1 MGAATTCRMPAA
13 PRVGYDDGRMRS
25 LRALLPSL
33 AIVVSTARCS
43 GSSAP
48 AEPADPCPDGGS
60 TIDVS
65 AAESAPLSLRADA
78 QWVYWI
84 SADTEGTN
92 PQKRIRRAPLR
103 GGAPET
109 LYATARELGSLELAD
124 DAIVFVE
131 SAPSGGGTI
140 STIPKSGGTA
150 RAVEAFPAKTSLDP
164 FGLALDATSIYWLT
178 HNGGAGLGNTIWAR
192 PRDGSSGDV
201 KLGSVSL
208 PFDQSISGMR
218 ADDSHVYW
226 MVTSGFVHRVAKMGG
241 AVERVVDDAD
251 GIGGWDLTETEIVY
265 AALADGGPLRHVA
278 KSGGAATTLGGDAMA
293 RYAVAVSAH
302 GVAFASM
309 HDYLALLK
317 PDGAIDLLAT
327 TGVASTGSL
336 LWVGHDLYWANT
348 ASVAAGGAV
357 RRRCVR

>member
-1 MGAATTCRMPAA
+1 
-13 PRVGYDDGRMRS
+13 MRS
-25 LRALLPSL
+25 LRATLLSL
-33 AIVVSTARCS
+33 ILAASTARCS
-43 GSSAP
+43 GSTP
-48 AEPADPCPDGGS
+48 PEPADPCPDGVS
-60 TIDVS
+60 TIDVA
-65 AAESAPLSLRADA
+65 AAESAPLSLRADT
-78 QWVYWI
+78 QWLYWV
-84 SADTEGTN
+84 SADTEGAA
-92 PQKRIRRAPLR
+92 PQMRIRRAPLR

-109 LYATARELGSLELAD
+109 VYATARELGSLELTD
-124 DAIVFVE
+124 DEIVFVE
-131 SAPSGGGTI
+131 SAPAGGGTI

-150 RAVEAFPAKTSLDP
+150 TEVETFPAKTSLDP

-178 HNGGAGLGNTIWAR
+178 HDRGASLENTIWAR

-208 PFDQSISGMR
+208 PFDQSISSMR
-218 ADDSHVYW
+218 ADDAYVYW
-226 MVTSGFVHRVAKMGG
+226 MVTSGFVHRVAKTGG
-241 AVERVVDDAD
+241 AVERVLDEAD
-251 GIGGWDLTETEIVY
+251 GIGGWDLTETDIVY

-278 KSGGAATTLGGDAMA
+278 KSGGIATTLGADAMA
-293 RYAVAVSAH
+293 RYAVAAGVP

-317 PDGAIDLLAT
+317 PDGAIELLAT